1 MPVLVLS
8 PPLLLAGVLGPC
20 LSCLCFVAAVLAVVY
35 LKLGQSQKPGNHAE
49 LELPWEEPTKEGVDA
64 DGHLQ
69 EDEHED
75 NPLAEFDVEAMG
87 DDGDVVDT

>member
-1 MPVLVLS
+1 MPEVISQVGA
-8 PPLLLAGVLGPC
+8 LLQRDNRGLA
-20 LSCLCFVAAVLAVVY
+20 Y
-35 LKLGQSQKPGNHAE
+35 LKLGQSPQPGNHAD
-49 LELPWEEPTKEGVDA
+49 LELPREEPTKEGVGA

-87 DDGDVVDT
+87 DDDDVVDT